1 MYTENDNDHNY
12 NIMTMMIV
20 TVTMT
25 VTTTVTM
32 TITITIMLVL
42 MIMMKIMLMLMLVTK
57 IMFKMIIIKI
67 RDSTILSSQAE
78 LEFRVV
84 SVCLLSNIDQRANHL
99 LITLSSL

>member
-1 MYTENDNDHNY
+1 
-12 NIMTMMIV
+12 
-20 TVTMT
+20 
-25 VTTTVTM
+25 
-32 TITITIMLVL
+32 MLVL

-57 IMFKMIIIKI
+57 IMFKMIIIIIKI

>member
-42 MIMMKIMLMLMLVTK
+42 MKIMLMLMLVTK